1 MNTYFMSRE
10 EYPAD
15 TERIKLLEK
24 ANNVFTIV
32 FIVEMALKIIGKAL
46 ISIRVVGVNK
56 IDVNPSLLSLQN
68 ISSKNEGKKG

>member
-46 ISIRVVGVNK
+46 IFIMAVAVNK
-56 IDVNPSLLSLQN
+56 IDSPLGLQN
-68 ISSKNEGKKG
+68 FSNKNEGKKG